1 MQVSAFLDD
10 EACHAWSVS
19 QLARQL
25 EQLVHSYLLQQ
36 LPTSRSRHT
45 PQHQQEH
52 TNQLTQGASRNSSQ
66 CEEPCCQPV
75 LGTQTSPTQSATM
88 DCMLC
93 TAYLVVAITTATA
106 WSSWNTTLAESTG
119 WSTGSLENLHARIS
133 THVLPVHAKT
143 CPLQIPTLSTRLSV
157 TLHAA
162 PWSLTPVLGCGRKQ
176 GCVLGGKT
184 LAAMEYAC
192 TESARCAAS
201 RMGILPPFHPAPRVR
216 ACVYI

>member
-1 MQVSAFLDD
+1 MRGQCLSWPDSWNSSCIATS
-10 EACHAWSVS
+10 CS
-19 QLARQL
+19 
-25 EQLVHSYLLQQ
+25 SYLPLVPGT
-36 LPTSRSRHT
+36 LHSISRSIRI
-45 PQHQQEH
+45 
-52 TNQLTQGASRNSSQ
+52 SSLKGLLATRRSARR
-66 CEEPCCQPV
+66 PCCQPV